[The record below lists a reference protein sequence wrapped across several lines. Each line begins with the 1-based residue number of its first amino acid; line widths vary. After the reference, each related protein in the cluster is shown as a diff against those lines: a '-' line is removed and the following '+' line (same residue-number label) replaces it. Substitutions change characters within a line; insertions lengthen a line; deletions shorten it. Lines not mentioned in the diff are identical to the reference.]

1 MTFRLLAIVFAA
13 FCGLSLPPTLAAAGS
28 PQLASNQAE
37 TIKLPVLRRPIAR
50 HETIAAS
57 DIAWTETRLRRLP
70 RTALTDPQELVGMA
84 ARRRLNAGRPILAR
98 DVQEPMAVRK
108 GDLVAIVY
116 TTPHMT
122 LTARGRA
129 LEDAPPGG
137 SVRTLNAHSR
147 RTVEATAI
155 APGIVATQ
163 PISHKQLMEAMR

>member
-1 MTFRLLAIVFAA
+1 MTFRLLALVIAA
-13 FCGLSLPPTLAAAGS
+13 FIGFAQLPAPASAGAR
-28 PQLASNQAE
+28 QLASSQAE
-37 TIKLPVLRRPIAR
+37 TIKLPVLRRTIGR

-57 DIAWTETRLRRLP
+57 DITWTETKLRRLP
-70 RTALTDPQELVGMA
+70 QTALTDPNELIGMA
-84 ARRRLNAGRPILAR
+84 ARRRLSAGRPVLAR
-98 DVQEPMAVRK
+98 DIQEQMAVRK

-147 RTVEATAI
+147 RTIEATAI

-163 PISHKQLMEAMR
+163 PISHEQLMEAMR